1 MTSSKTSNK
10 HRLTRRNSIA
20 LSAVGVLF
28 SWALLCF
35 CSFLPFVL
43 LLSFLF
49 NALYLG
55 SSLFSALAQEREKR
69 TIDALRLTQLS
80 SLDILTYKA
89 HSELKAWKLGNL
101 AFLSLAA
108 LGAIWSTSPFLWAV
122 GGAAALAA
130 GGLLSIA
137 LALAVSTRC
146 ETTSSAV
153 VSGWV
158 SKGVWLV
165 GLPVLDYVVEAV
177 LVLSKDLS
185 FFSYLDPA
193 WVFKYVVNGL
203 FFETSGWSLGGLIL
217 GTIAMAGVAFG
228 LLINS
233 SRLID
238 SSFESAA
245 TLEDRSRHSAYGKSF
260 LFGLHKN
267 PFMVREMAWQMR
279 TGAGAWPGYAVFLT
293 LFLAPFLY
301 GLAQQQKAGQRTQY
315 RVVREHVAQPAV
327 SNSAVIRPGSRNRGH
342 YNQEEVY
349 RTDATHCG
357 PSSVGH
363 SDVRYHG
370 GLCLSRMMGLPVPT
384 KHSVGS
390 RYSRNNVR
398 EGERIIVQSD
408 GKVQK
413 VSATTARNL
422 TARSDQDDTSNYNN
436 YRSRSQLQ
444 MELDRGLLTGL
455 VLTLLYLFVRG
466 GAFMCGA
473 VTGEKERRA
482 WDQIALTGVGPEE
495 YLFGKLAGVLYFPL
509 KQLLLT
515 SPILILFG
523 LYGGVSLLEV
533 VLIVP
538 MLVASFMAAACIGL
552 LSSSTQETSH
562 QAQGKAL
569 IAAGAILAAP
579 LLPGGF
585 LLAGMLTF
593 GFLSG
598 TALEAGEKT
607 VAAGVVTVW
616 MALCGAAASPLAA
629 AMQACRYDG
638 IGPLGVTAGSAP
650 AAVFLL
656 LGALSMSAVAYGAF
670 KLAAR
675 GLEQGGSVRV

>member
-1 MTSSKTSNK
+1 MTSSNTSNK
-10 HRLTRRNSIA
+10 HRLTGRNFIA

-28 SWALLCF
+28 TWTLLCF

-177 LVLSKDLS
+177 LVLSKELN

-193 WVFKYVVNGL
+193 WIFRYVINGL
-203 FFETSGWSLGGLIL
+203 FFETSGWSLGGLLL
-217 GTIAMAGVAFG
+217 GAVAMAAVAFG
-228 LLINS
+228 LLIHS

-245 TLEDRSRHSAYGKSF
+245 TLEDRSRHTAYSKSF

-315 RVVREHVAQPAV
+315 RVVRQNVSQTAV
-327 SNSAVIRPGSRNRGH
+327 SEARGQRPSSHTRGH

-349 RTDATHCG
+349 RSDERHCG
-357 PSSVGH
+357 TASVGQT
-363 SDVRYHG
+363 DVRYHN

-384 KHSVGS
+384 KLSAH
-390 RYSRNNVR
+390 YSGRGTVR
-398 EGERIIVQSD
+398 PGERIVVQSD
-408 GKVQK
+408 GKVQR
-413 VSATTARNL
+413 VSETVAQNL
-422 TARSDQDDTSNYNN
+422 KARSDQTDSADYHS

-466 GAFMCGA
+466 GAFMSGA

-482 WDQIALTGVGPEE
+482 WDQIALTGVSPED

-515 SPILILFG
+515 SPVLILFG

-538 MLVASFMAAACIGL
+538 MLVASFLAAACIGL

-585 LLAGMLTF
+585 LLAGLLTF
-593 GFLSG
+593 AFLGG

-607 VAAGVVTVW
+607 LAAAGVTLW
-616 MALCGAAASPLAA
+616 MVLCGTAASPLAA

-638 IGPLGVTAGSAP
+638 IGPLGLIAGSAP
-650 AAVFLL
+650 PLVFLL
-656 LGALSMSAVAYGAF
+656 LGTLSMSAVAYGAF
-670 KLAAR
+670 KLAVR